1 MGVSTGARSR
11 AAYRLTSLVTAAL
24 VTAALVLLSCGRNG
38 GGPQAVLHGPDANP
52 IPSAPAAPRGPLSA
66 EAEEGLEQLL
76 ERMEMLLERSRSV
89 SPIEEIERL
98 GAAGDPRVLWLL
110 TDLFP
115 FSNRD
120 TVTAIREAFV
130 ELTGTE
136 AAAAPEVADD
146 GRLTMIN
153 RLIAWDVPPF
163 PGYREYKW
171 RLFRFIEPLWEPFFI
186 DEDSGIDWR
195 LVGWGGVAIDDR
207 LHATPESRCLRGC
220 IPAIDEPAVTGADG
234 GDWYPDERL
243 VFGVV
248 VDGEARAYPK
258 NVMEVHEMVNDTLG
272 GRRIGMP
279 YCTLCGSAQAYFTDD
294 VEGFRPVLRTSGLLS
309 RSNKLMY
316 DRSTWSAIDTF
327 SGAALSGPLREAGVV
342 LTPISVVTSTWGDWK
357 RRHPETTILERFRTY
372 PLDPLRGRDDD
383 GPIFPVGDVDQRLP
397 IQERVL
403 GVDAPDGPIAFPV
416 APAVTALRAGEA
428 VEMDGVR
435 LELEGSG
442 VRAFIGDRDAAAHEA
457 FWFAWSQF
465 KPHTRLWQ
473 RE

>member
-1 MGVSTGARSR
+1 MTLSDARR
-11 AAYRLTSLVTAAL
+11 IAAL
-24 VTAALVLLSCGRNG
+24 SI
-38 GGPQAVLHGPDANP
+38 AVLALPGCGAAGGRPDLYGPNADP
-52 IPSAPAAPRGPLSA
+52 IPPAPEVPDGPLTPAAA
-66 EAEEGLEQLL
+66 EGLERLV
-76 ERMEMLLERSRSV
+76 ERMEMRLERRGAGAP
-89 SPIEEIERL
+89 PIDEIGSL
-98 GAAGDPRVLWLL
+98 AAAGDPRVLWLL

-115 FSNRD
+115 FSSRD
-120 TVTAIREAFV
+120 VVTAIGGAFAA
-130 ELTGTE
+130 LTGAE
-136 AAAAPEVADD
+136 AAGD

-153 RLIAWDVPPF
+153 RLIAWDVPAY
-163 PGYREYKW
+163 PGYREHKW
-171 RLFRFIEPLWEPFFI
+171 RLFRFIEPLWEPFFT
-186 DEDSGIDWR
+186 DDDSAIDWR

-207 LHATPESRCLRGC
+207 REATPESRCLRGC
-220 IPAIDEPAVTGADG
+220 IPAIDGPAVTAAAG

-248 VDGEARAYPK
+248 IDGQARAYPK
-258 NVMEVHEMVNDTLG
+258 NMMEVHEMVNDTLG
-272 GRRIGMP
+272 GRRIAMP

-327 SGAALSGPLREAGVV
+327 SGRALSGPLHEAGVV
-342 LTPISVVTSTWGDWK
+342 LTPVSVVTSTWGDWK
-357 RRHPETTILERFRTY
+357 RRHPETTILERFRGY
-372 PLDPLRGRDDD
+372 PLDPLGGRDDD

-416 APAVTALRAGEA
+416 APAVLALQAGETVA
-428 VEMDGVR
+428 MGGVR
-435 LELEGSG
+435 LQLEGSG
-442 VRAFIGDRDAAAHEA
+442 LRAFVGDRDAAAHEA

-465 KPHTRLWQ
+465 KPDTRLWR